1 MSSTENKQCKNKNKY
16 FKNGDASNETTT
28 QNVNND
34 ILIQDVNIEP
44 LLSNETYTQNVKTDA
59 VSTIVN
65 NDTLTQ
71 RVNNKHEIIQNNTSN
86 VKDIQE
92 YLKRVQQEN
101 VEEKHKLTEELKNV
115 KPEIKTLDVKFR
127 YILDPLSVIIKLAIL
142 SYKEPKTKISIYK
155 NTLYIQEFGIFQSI
169 VRYYFKDTKND
180 LHYLYNPIE
189 LACAYFLTKPFINNS
204 NCEIKKLFQTAQK
217 GLENLIVIYKE
228 TQIIVHTL
236 FMYYNLISNYLGD
249 NYNKS
254 LFMKDE
260 ITTLYNDTIVKSLN
274 SKWTSDKI
282 KMLLN
287 MFEFVDKDEN
297 NKSSVKCLDEFMVHI
312 DNDTRS
318 YLIFVMS

>member
-1 MSSTENKQCKNKNKY
+1 MSNIVQSTENKQGKNKY
-16 FKNGDASNETTT
+16 FKNGDASLSTNET
-28 QNVNND
+28 
-34 ILIQDVNIEP
+34 IPQDVNNKTLIP
-44 LLSNETYTQNVKTDA
+44 RVNNEVL
-59 VSTIVN
+59 STIVN

-71 RVNNKHEIIQNNTSN
+71 RVNSELVIPPQTVSN
-86 VKDIQE
+86 VSDIKD
-92 YLKRVQQEN
+92 YLRGVQREN
-101 VEEKHKLTEELKNV
+101 VEEKHKLTEDLKTV
-115 KPEIKTLDVKFR
+115 KTEIKTLDVKFK

-142 SYKEPKTKISIYK
+142 SYKEPKTKFSIYN
-155 NTLYIQEFGIFQSI
+155 NTLYIQEFGLFQSI

-189 LACAYFLTKPFINNS
+189 LACAHFLTKPFLTNT

-217 GLENLIVIYKE
+217 GLENLILIYKE

-236 FMYYNLISNYLGD
+236 FMYYNLISNYLGE

-260 ITTLYNDTIVKSLN
+260 ITALYNDTIVKSLN

>member
-1 MSSTENKQCKNKNKY
+1 MSDIVQSTENKQCKTKNKY
-16 FKNGDASNETTT
+16 FKNGDATVSSNDTTP
-28 QNVNND
+28 QNVNNKP
-34 ILIQDVNIEP
+34 LIQDVNIEAM
-44 LLSNETYTQNVKTDA
+44 S
-59 VSTIVN
+59 SIVN
-65 NDTLTQ
+65 NETLTQ
-71 RVNNKHEIIQNNTSN
+71 RVNNKPFMQDVNNEIIQTHASN
-86 VKDIQE
+86 VAEIKE
-92 YLKRVQQEN
+92 YLRGVQREN
-101 VEEKHKLTEELKNV
+101 VEEKHKLTEDLKIV
-115 KPEIKTLDVKFR
+115 KTEIKTLDVKFR

-142 SYKEPKTKISIYK
+142 SYKEPKTKISIYN
-155 NTLYIQEFGIFQSI
+155 NTLYIQEFGVFQSI

-189 LACAYFLTKPFINNS
+189 LACAYFLTKPFINNN
-204 NCEIKKLFQTAQK
+204 NCEIKNLFQTAQK
-217 GLENLIVIYKE
+217 GLENLILIYKE

-236 FMYYNLISNYLGD
+236 FMYYNLISNYLGE

-260 ITTLYNDTIVKSLN
+260 ITALYNDTIVKSLN
-274 SKWTSDKI
+274 SKWTNDKI